1 LATDGAIEDAVLA
14 MLRARKKAMASGL
27 PPAEEWSVR
36 VAMSDEVGYE
46 LFVKERIFAAYA
58 EKDATEPMI
67 VKSLVTFIFGL
78 IEEDLAEIQVRSTTI
93 N

>member
-1 LATDGAIEDAVLA
+1 MATDGAIEDAVLA
-14 MLRARKKAMASGL
+14 MLKARKLAISRGL
-27 PPAEEWSVR
+27 PPVEEWSVR
-36 VAMSDEVGYE
+36 VAMSDEVGYT
-46 LFVKERIFAAYA
+46 LFIKEKIFAAYA
-58 EKDATEPMI
+58 EKEATEPMI